1 MKLILTCHSTTS
13 WLRTKI
19 CQGGDRTDSIARG
32 KGNTQVE
39 YNKEP
44 SCGPEGGGDV
54 IGPDAMSCGYKTAS
68 QCTIVQCPQRE

>member
-1 MKLILTCHSTTS
+1 MKLIFTCHSTTS

-19 CQGGDRTDSIARG
+19 CQGGDSTDSITRR

-44 SCGPEGGGDV
+44 SCGPEGGE
-54 IGPDAMSCGYKTAS
+54 MSLVQTPCPVDTKLPAS
-68 QCTIVQCPQRE
+68 VP